1 MRGTPGRAARA
12 DEKPTAA
19 HRPCRGSRSET
30 PSFAGLASRR
40 TSFIHAARPVA
51 CRHHRRAE
59 RSAIDA
65 VPHYVRGSLVPFTP
79 SAHDLTCTRSPCPR
93 HGSICSGRSDLLSIA
108 IDHFVER
115 GFEVHAILPRWAMD
129 GGRSRSEAN
138 KLLDANRFLTR
149 YIERGQLHL
158 APAGVDDDDFVLS
171 FALETAG
178 AFILTNDL
186 YRDHVAKDRVTRSWL
201 DERLMAF
208 MFVLDDISASGARR
222 HRLLVPSHTFG
233 QQQPPPPCP
242 ASTAMT
248 TETLEAAGQNRPTRA
263 SSPSAESSS
272 STRTL
277 VTVAPG
283 QRVVR
288 RLGFASS
295 GASSPKKALA
305 AVTKHTRTPIRCRG
319 RQGSGPSMKELLA
332 RPKQFDRRF

>member
-1 MRGTPGRAARA
+1 MRESGPSARESRRPRTVRVA
-12 DEKPTAA
+12 GQGPRLLLLPDWQVGA
-19 HRPCRGSRSET
+19 H
-30 PSFAGLASRR
+30 PSFMQPVRSPVVIIDGLNV
-40 TSFIHAARPVA
+40 ARSMPYHTTCVA
-51 CRHHRRAE
+51 PLC
-59 RSAIDA
+59 
-65 VPHYVRGSLVPFTP
+65 PSLP
-79 SAHDLTCTRSPCPR
+79 SAHDLTCARSPCPR

-295 GASSPKKALA
+295 GAASPKKALA